1 MAGNSTGLPPGSS
14 RFPPTGH
21 PPARGRGDTGDVA
34 NAGLDMVI
42 DALPAGAAAPAV
54 NMAESAPRP
63 ETEGSSE
70 PERGWRSLRRAPRS
84 PSTYRPR
91 ASGKADIF
99 RSSVSAASPER
110 A

>member
-1 MAGNSTGLPPGSS
+1 M
-14 RFPPTGH
+14 
-21 PPARGRGDTGDVA
+21 A
-34 NAGLDMVI
+34 NAGPDGVI

-54 NMAESAPRP
+54 NMAEAASRP

-84 PSTYRPR
+84 PSTYRR
-91 ASGKADIF
+91 QASGKADIF
-99 RSSVSAASPER
+99 RSNVSATSPER